1 MSKASKQREETNK
14 VDSTHAKDK
23 KDLRLYLLESF
34 HGNGAP
40 WSLYTRAGRFALG
53 DPLPKQS
60 NKTNYWEA
68 SEKGSHLVPGMALWA
83 PSRAI
88 RQAGAERKSVCHS
101 AGSEAKVRVEDAQKY
116 WQYGLRLIRCRLL
129 ID

>member
-1 MSKASKQREETNK
+1 ME
-14 VDSTHAKDK
+14 
-23 KDLRLYLLESF
+23 
-34 HGNGAP
+34 NGAP
-40 WSLYTRAGRFALG
+40 WSLYTRAGRFPLG
-53 DPLPKQS
+53 DPPPMQS

-68 SEKGSHLVPGMALWA
+68 SEKGSHLVPGIALWA

-116 WQYGLRLIRCRLL
+116 WQYGQSPYQMSPSDRLDPITTGNRRKADQIKTLHLRGPVASE
-129 ID
+129 